1 MPLSAPPIPRVE
13 LAAAPTPLLKL
24 ERLSAELGVEL
35 WVKRDDLTGL
45 LETGNKIRKLEFLV
59 GEALAQSADTL
70 ITCGTLHSNCC
81 RCVAAVAARLG
92 LRAVLALKGEPPAE
106 YDGNLLLGRLLGAE
120 VHYCSDAEWAKID
133 EVLEDLAARER
144 ARGRAPYVIPE
155 SGATVTG
162 ALGYLA
168 CGQELAEQA
177 RHGAPPF
184 DTVVV
189 TAFSGGSHAGLLMA
203 RQLAGLRAEIVSVP
217 IAWEGAR
224 VRDYVIDVVD
234 RARRRYGLPV
244 EPPREVRLLDGY
256 QGAGRAEIRR
266 EELETVLKL
275 ARLEGLILDPVYTA
289 KAFGGLLDTLRRHPG
304 SLGRRVCFVHTGG
317 VFSVFP
323 HRAALSRLSDGDS
336 LVHS

>member
-70 ITCGTLHSNCC
+70 ITCGTLQSNCC

-120 VHYCSDAEWAKID
+120 EHYCSDAEWAKID